1 LRFNTGER
9 ERSGGGGGGG
19 GGGGRGG
26 ATGFLGAHLTP
37 VSVGFFS
44 RGHEGVN
51 SISYHFFFFFFSFPV
66 HPSAHLDPRVLFSFP
81 SAAAAAAAAAADDD
95 YNPVLR
101 LTTPEEESNTCSIR
115 SLSISP
121 KFYEMPPGL
130 CDEKHKPEEKK
141 IVPAD

>member
-1 LRFNTGER
+1 M
-9 ERSGGGGGGG
+9 
-19 GGGGRGG
+19 
-26 ATGFLGAHLTP
+26 
-37 VSVGFFS
+37 
-44 RGHEGVN
+44 
-51 SISYHFFFFFFSFPV
+51 
-66 HPSAHLDPRVLFSFP
+66 FSFP
-81 SAAAAAAAAAADDD
+81 SAAAAAAADDD

-141 IVPAD
+141 LYQLIDLIATVNPAEAQTWRASRFIETAK

>member
-1 LRFNTGER
+1 MVE
-9 ERSGGGGGGG
+9 EEAEEEAEP
-19 GGGGRGG
+19 RGSSVLILHLFRWVSFPEVTRG
-26 ATGFLGAHLTP
+26 LTAFL
-37 VSVGFFS
+37 
-44 RGHEGVN
+44 
-51 SISYHFFFFFFSFPV
+51 IIFFFFFFSFPV

-81 SAAAAAAAAAADDD
+81 SAAAAAAAAAAADDD